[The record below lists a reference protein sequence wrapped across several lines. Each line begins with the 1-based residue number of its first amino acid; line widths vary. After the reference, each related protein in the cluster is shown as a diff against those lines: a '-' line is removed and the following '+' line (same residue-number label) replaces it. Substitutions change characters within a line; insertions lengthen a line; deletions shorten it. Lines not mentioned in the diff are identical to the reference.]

1 MATIRTN
8 AEQLLRESYQQVK
21 QSMPFMEWLELE
33 SENEPDFWAWLFDDE
48 NLYSHSLLT
57 EEHKELYQ
65 EFLNSI
71 CE

>member
-1 MATIRTN
+1 
-8 AEQLLRESYQQVK
+8 
-21 QSMPFMEWLELE
+21 MEWLELE